1 MTMRI
6 AITGGSGFIGRH
18 FSRACAA
25 QGWHVT
31 NLDISPADDLASD
44 SQFIRWNATA
54 DPIPE
59 LDGYDAVFVLA
70 QSENYRAFP
79 HAASDLWGV
88 NVLGT
93 AKVVEALAQSPNT
106 WLFLASTGSVYQHSN
121 SPLTE
126 SSPLRRDDPYAA
138 SKLAAEDLVHLH
150 AGPSTCGRFFTVY
163 GPGQTNRMIPAIIA
177 RVKDGKPI
185 TLQPTTDET
194 DTSGLQIS
202 IAHVDD
208 ISARL
213 VSLAE
218 FAAEAGEVP
227 GILNIAPPAP
237 ESIRSI
243 ALAAGNALGVEPVF
257 ELTEATRDG
266 DLIADTNRFEN
277 LIPGDWMDA
286 PIGIGDVVNKDFR
299 NEHLP

>member
-1 MTMRI
+1 MTKRI

-18 FSRACAA
+18 LAQACATK
-25 QGWHVT
+25 GWSVRI
-31 NLDISPADDLASD
+31 LDVSPID
-44 SQFIRWNATA
+44 SLPEEVEFVSWNAAT
-54 DPIPE
+54 DPVPNLE
-59 LDGYDAVFVLA
+59 GFDAVFALA
-70 QSENYRAFP
+70 QSANYREFP
-79 HAASDLWGV
+79 RQASDLWGV

-93 AKVVEALAQSPNT
+93 AKVVEALAQKSNT

-163 GPGQTNRMIPAIIA
+163 GPGQKNRMIPAIIE
-177 RVKDGKPI
+177 RVRDGKPI
-185 TLQPTTDET
+185 TLQPTPGET
-194 DTSGLQIS
+194 NTSGLQIS

-213 VSLAE
+213 VALAE
-218 FAAEAGEVP
+218 FAAESGEVP

-243 ALAAGNALGVEPVF
+243 ALAAGNSLGVEPVF
-257 ELTEATRDG
+257 ELTETTRDG
-266 DLIADTNRFEN
+266 DLIANTLQLEE
-277 LIPGDWMDA
+277 LTPGDWMDA
-286 PIGIGDVVNKDFR
+286 RIGIGDVVNKDFR
-299 NEHLP
+299 HAPQP